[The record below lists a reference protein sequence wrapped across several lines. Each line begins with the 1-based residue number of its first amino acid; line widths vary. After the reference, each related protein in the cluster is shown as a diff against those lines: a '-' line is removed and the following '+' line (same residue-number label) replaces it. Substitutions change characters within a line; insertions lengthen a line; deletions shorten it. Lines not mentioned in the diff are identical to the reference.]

1 MFSDLQLFGLG
12 AATVV
17 DTVLLVAL
25 IERPNRRHVTVWMLA
40 LTAAAWLW
48 HAGSFVHT
56 LLLESTHPWPLRVN
70 SIAMTAMAIGLLL
83 MPSSMLHGAIRLWHT
98 GVEAKPRGDAR
109 YGLCYLPV
117 LAWGPMARILLTH
130 PSGEFLTLVAPFT
143 TLYVAW
149 LCATNLVAAATFWG
163 LRRRVVLPQATSFFQ
178 GMAAMLCG
186 LSVLAVFVIYVAIP
200 TWPEQAEAWKL
211 IVGLSPLLPA
221 LLFAYHVVW
230 FRFVPLVLERTLV
243 YGAVLVAVSL
253 FHHLVLADFTN
264 RLSEQLRVDFAIV
277 EAILAAVLVLAY
289 QPLRQ
294 RVAESLRY
302 LLGTQV
308 AGVREQTRQLAT
320 RMSEGTEQPVE
331 QWLSTTT
338 DAVRSLFG
346 VEHAS
351 SWLFGEDDRVMHCSC
366 RSGTPDWLESGEPTQ
381 DDGQECPSYEQAV
394 ALRRLLTE
402 TGGRLMTRRDTAN
415 HAALE
420 LLSATNSSTVI
431 AIDHRDLRGL
441 LVLGRKPFN
450 QELDDEELSSLVLL
464 TEQLAVTL
472 RNARLQ
478 QDRLAAERR
487 ALREEKLSTLGL
499 LASSIAHEIKNPL
512 SSIRTISTVM
522 AEDLG
527 PDSPHAEDLRLI
539 VSEIDRLAATT
550 RQLLEFARPAPI
562 ASDLC
567 VPRELLEQSLRILR
581 LLAQQK
587 GVRLE
592 TDFDD
597 GAAAIH
603 ADPASLGE
611 VFFNLLSNSI
621 DAAAREGEAP
631 AEPGSL
637 TSPLSLSRLGES
649 LALPTTGLVTVS
661 SRHSANA
668 VTILIRDSGPGLP
681 PEVQEHLFE
690 PFVTT
695 KLDGTGLGLYI
706 VGRRIREL
714 GAEIRC
720 ESTPGCGTTFEIRLG
735 RKPIAVIPT
744 STVQKVR

>member
-17 DTVLLVAL
+17 DTVLLMAL
-25 IERPNRRHVTVWMLA
+25 IERPNRRHVTFWMLA
-40 LTAAAWLW
+40 LTVATWLW

-56 LLLESTHPWPLRVN
+56 LLFETTHPWPLRVN
-70 SIAMTAMAIGLLL
+70 SVAMTAMAIGLLL

-98 GVEAKPRGDAR
+98 GVDAKPRGDAR

-117 LAWGPMARILLTH
+117 LALGPMVRILFAE
-130 PSGEFLTLVAPFT
+130 PSGEFLKLVAPFT
-143 TLYVAW
+143 TPYVAW

-163 LRRRVVLPQATSFFQ
+163 LRRRVALPQATSFFQ
-178 GMAAMLCG
+178 GMAATLCG

-200 TWPEQAEAWKL
+200 CWPQHTEGWKL
-211 IVGLSPLLPA
+211 LAGLSPVLPA
-221 LLFAYHVVW
+221 LLFAYHVVK

-243 YGAVLVAVSL
+243 YGAVLAAVFL
-253 FHHLVLADFTN
+253 FHHLAVADVTS

-277 EAILAAVLVLAY
+277 EAVAAAMLVVAY

-302 LLGTQV
+302 LLGTRV

-320 RMSEGTEQPVE
+320 RMSEGIEQPVE
-331 QWLSTTT
+331 QWLSTITE
-338 DAVRSLFG
+338 AMRVLFG

-351 SWLFGEDDRVMHCSC
+351 SWLFGEDDRLLHCS
-366 RSGTPDWLESGEPTQ
+366 RRLGIPARPESEEPSPN
-381 DDGQECPSYEQAV
+381 DGQECPSYEQAI
-394 ALRRLLTE
+394 ALRRVLTE
-402 TGGRLMTRRDTAN
+402 TGQRLMTRRDAASQ
-415 HAALE
+415 AALE

-450 QELDDEELSSLVLL
+450 QELDDEELSSLALL

-539 VSEIDRLAATT
+539 ISEIDRLAATT
-550 RQLLEFARPAPI
+550 RQLLEFARPAPT
-562 ASDLC
+562 ASDSC
-567 VPRELLEQSLRILR
+567 VPRELLEHTLRILR

-597 GAAAIH
+597 GAVSIH

-621 DAAAREGEAP
+621 DAA
-631 AEPGSL
+631 GS
-637 TSPLSLSRLGES
+637 G
-649 LALPTTGLVTVS
+649 GLVTVS
-661 SRHSANA
+661 CRTESNV
-668 VTILIRDSGPGLP
+668 VTILIRDTGPGLP

-720 ESTPGCGTTFEIRLG
+720 ESTPGQGTSFEVRL
-735 RKPIAVIPT
+735 PI
-744 STVQKVR
+744 

>member
-70 SIAMTAMAIGLLL
+70 SIAMMAMAIGLLL

-277 EAILAAVLVLAY
+277 EAILAAELVLAY

>member
-25 IERPNRRHVTVWMLA
+25 IERPNRRHVTIWMLA

-117 LAWGPMARILLTH
+117 LAWGPMARVLLTH

-143 TLYVAW
+143 TPYVAW

-163 LRRRVVLPQATSFFQ
+163 LRRRVALPQATTFFQ
-178 GMAAMLCG
+178 GMAATLCG

-211 IVGLSPLLPA
+211 IAGLSPLLPA

-243 YGAVLVAVSL
+243 YGAVLVSVTL

-302 LLGTQV
+302 LLGTRV
-308 AGVREQTRQLAT
+308 AGVREQTRQLAA
-320 RMSEGTEQPVE
+320 RMSEGIEQPVE
-331 QWLSTTT
+331 QWLSSTT

-351 SWLFGEDDRVMHCSC
+351 SWLFGDDDRVMC
-366 RSGTPDWLESGEPTQ
+366 RSRRLGTPARPEPGEPMQ
-381 DDGQECPSYEQAV
+381 EDGQECPSYEQAV

-402 TGGRLMTRRDTAN
+402 TGGRLMTRRDAAN
-415 HAALE
+415 QAAQE

-441 LVLGRKPFN
+441 LVLGHKPFN
-450 QELDDEELSSLVLL
+450 QELDEEELSSLALL

-550 RQLLEFARPAPI
+550 RQLLEFARPAPT
-562 ASDLC
+562 ASDSC
-567 VPRELLEQSLRILR
+567 TPRELLEQTLRILR

-592 TDFDD
+592 TDFDE
-597 GAAAIH
+597 GAAAVH

-621 DAAAREGEAP
+621 DAA
-631 AEPGSL
+631 GS
-637 TSPLSLSRLGES
+637 G
-649 LALPTTGLVTVS
+649 GVVTVS
-661 SRHSANA
+661 CRTESNA
-668 VTILIRDSGPGLP
+668 ITILIRDSGPGLP

-720 ESTPGCGTTFEIRLG
+720 ESTQGCGTSFQIRL
-735 RKPIAVIPT
+735 PIV
-744 STVQKVR
+744 

>member
-56 LLLESTHPWPLRVN
+56 LLLETTHPWPLRVN
-70 SIAMTAMAIGLLL
+70 SVAMTAMTIGLLL

-98 GVEAKPRGDAR
+98 GVAAKPRGDTR

-117 LAWGPMARILLTH
+117 LALGPMARILFAE

-143 TLYVAW
+143 TPYVAW

-163 LRRRVVLPQATSFFQ
+163 LRRRVALPQATSFFQ
-178 GMAAMLCG
+178 GMTATLCG

-200 TWPEQAEAWKL
+200 TWPEHAEAWKL
-211 IVGLSPLLPA
+211 LAGLSPVLPA
-221 LLFAYHVVW
+221 LLFAYHVVR

-243 YGAVLVAVSL
+243 YGAVLAAVSL
-253 FHHLVLADFTN
+253 FHHLVLADVTN
-264 RLSEQLRVDFAIV
+264 RWSEQLRVDFAIV
-277 EAILAAVLVLAY
+277 EAILAAVLVVAY

-302 LLGTQV
+302 LLGTRV
-308 AGVREQTRQLAT
+308 AGVREQTRQLAA
-320 RMSEGTEQPVE
+320 RMSEGIEQPVE
-331 QWLSTTT
+331 VWLSTIT
-338 DAVRSLFG
+338 DAVRTLFG

-351 SWLFGEDDRVMHCSC
+351 SWLFGEDDRLMYCSC
-366 RSGTPDWLESGEPTQ
+366 RLGTLARLESGESSQ
-381 DDGQECPSYEQAV
+381 RDGQECPSYEQAV
-394 ALRRLLTE
+394 ALRRVLTE
-402 TGGRLMTRRDTAN
+402 TGQRLLTRRDAASQ
-415 HAALE
+415 AALE
-420 LLSATNSSTVI
+420 LLSATSSSTVI

-450 QELDDEELSSLVLL
+450 QELDEEELSSLALL

-487 ALREEKLSTLGL
+487 ALRQEKLSTLGL

-527 PDSPHAEDLRLI
+527 PDSPHVEDLRLI
-539 VSEIDRLAATT
+539 VIEIDRLVATT
-550 RQLLEFARPAPI
+550 RQLLEFARPAPT
-562 ASDLC
+562 ASDSC
-567 VPRELLEQSLRILR
+567 VPRELLEHTLRIQR

-621 DAAAREGEAP
+621 DAA
-631 AEPGSL
+631 GS
-637 TSPLSLSRLGES
+637 G
-649 LALPTTGLVTVS
+649 GLVTVS
-661 SRHSANA
+661 CRTASNA
-668 VTILIRDSGPGLP
+668 VTVLIRDTGPGLP

-714 GAEIRC
+714 GAEVRC
-720 ESTPGCGTTFEIRLG
+720 ESTPGQGTSFEVRL
-735 RKPIAVIPT
+735 PI
-744 STVQKVR
+744 

>member
-1 MFSDLQLFGLG
+1 MFSDLQIFGLG

-40 LTAAAWLW
+40 LTVAAWLW

-56 LLLESTHPWPLRVN
+56 LLLETTHPWPLRVN
-70 SIAMTAMAIGLLL
+70 SVAMTAMAIGLLL

-98 GVEAKPRGDAR
+98 GVDAKPRGDAR

-117 LAWGPMARILLTH
+117 LALGPMARILFSE

-143 TLYVAW
+143 MPYVAW

-163 LRRRVVLPQATSFFQ
+163 LRRRVALPQATSFFQ
-178 GMAAMLCG
+178 SMTATLCG
-186 LSVLAVFVIYVAIP
+186 LSVLSVFVIYVAIP
-200 TWPEQAEAWKL
+200 TWPKQAEQWKL
-211 IVGLSPLLPA
+211 IAGLSPVLPA
-221 LLFAYHVVW
+221 LLFAYHVVK
-230 FRFVPLVLERTLV
+230 FRFVPLVMERTLV
-243 YGAVLVAVSL
+243 YGAVLVALFL
-253 FHHLVLADFTN
+253 FHHLAVADVTN

-277 EAILAAVLVLAY
+277 EAILAAVLVVAY

-302 LLGTQV
+302 LLGTRV
-308 AGVREQTRQLAT
+308 AGVREQTRQLAA
-320 RMSEGTEQPVE
+320 RMSEGIEQPVE
-331 QWLSTTT
+331 QWLSKTT
-338 DAVRSLFG
+338 DAVRTLFG

-351 SWLFGEDDRVMHCSC
+351 SWLFGEDDRVMHCSR
-366 RSGTPDWLESGEPTQ
+366 RSGTPARVESGEPTQ
-381 DDGQECPSYEQAV
+381 DDGQSAEGGPSYEQAV

-402 TGGRLMTRRDTAN
+402 TGKRLMTRRDAASQ
-415 HAALE
+415 AALV

-431 AIDHRDLRGL
+431 AFDDRGAGFQPARWNSHSSGPCEALPIGRLKTCPTLRGL
-441 LVLGRKPFN
+441 LVLGHKPFN
-450 QELDDEELSSLVLL
+450 QELDEEELSSLALL

-487 ALREEKLSTLGL
+487 ALRQEKLSTLGL

-539 VSEIDRLAATT
+539 VSEIDRLAVTT

-562 ASDLC
+562 ASDSC
-567 VPRELLEQSLRILR
+567 VPRELLEHTLRILR

-597 GAAAIH
+597 GAVSIH

-621 DAAAREGEAP
+621 DAAG
-631 AEPGSL
+631 PG
-637 TSPLSLSRLGES
+637 
-649 LALPTTGLVTVS
+649 GLVTVACRTES
-661 SRHSANA
+661 NSVSI
-668 VTILIRDSGPGLP
+668 VIRDTGPGLP

-720 ESTPGCGTTFEIRLG
+720 ESTPSQGTSFEVRLSQSG
-735 RKPIAVIPT
+735 RMPIAE
-744 STVQKVR
+744 SR